1 MEGGPVEREMS
12 TSRPGYEV
20 PYADLAT
27 ALLATSE
34 VVPRARL
41 IAEQAVNIVPD
52 GAAVVYVR
60 DDLEGWVPKATAGEV
75 AFQQAAVEAEV
86 GTLGEMAL
94 QKEALVF
101 EGAKLPRESYA
112 HLNVRRTLVSLAVIP
127 LKTRGRMVGA
137 MEVLSFEE
145 PISDA
150 TLAAL
155 ADLSA
160 FSALGLASSVA
171 YENERNAQLQSITRI
186 TQMYDLEKVFNATL
200 EMDQLLPVI
209 TAKFQ
214 DILSVQAVNLW
225 LVEGDTL
232 LLMNRAGTDAAY
244 DLESRQSGSEGI
256 ASMVADAGEAV
267 VIDSPDDERLQKRNA
282 KVEEGAAFS
291 LMAAPVRHQGAVVG
305 VVEAINK
312 MDGTPFD
319 EDDLFLLSTMCETAS
334 NALHNA
340 SLLQAERKVEI
351 LEALVQVSREITSTL
366 NLDRVLQTI
375 VNGTQAVIP
384 FERAAL
390 ALERHGKLRLSAVSG
405 YTQSE
410 IDLAEPGIAALNE
423 MLQWASASA
432 EEIYVRQIEGEVD
445 APREETRAKFQEY
458 FRRSGA
464 RAFHALPLADDSGR
478 VGIIS
483 FESSDPDFLSEAHLE
498 MIKVLASQATVALR
512 NAQMYKEVPFIN
524 VLEPVLER
532 KRKFMAL
539 EKGRRKWG
547 LALAS
552 AVVVFL
558 AVVPL
563 PMRVDGDATVAPARR
578 ASVQPE
584 IAGVVKKVHVR
595 EGDPVAQGTIL
606 ADVEDWEYR
615 AALAGAEARYQTAV
629 SEMNRALAASDGTE
643 AGIQRVQADYWA
655 SEVVRA
661 RERLDRTHLRA
672 PIAGV
677 VATPHVEH
685 FVGRRLEP
693 GDSFAE
699 LVDAS
704 RATVDVTISEH
715 DVALLES
722 GRAASVKLFGYPTRT
737 FRGEVEVISPRG
749 EPVED
754 QHFFYA
760 RVAVPNPEGLIR
772 SGMQGR
778 AKVSVGW
785 RPAGYVFFRRPAM
798 WAWSKLWSWIGW

>member
-1 MEGGPVEREMS
+1 MA
-12 TSRPGYEV
+12 TSRPGYQV

-41 IAEQAVNIVPD
+41 IAEQAVNLVPD
-52 GAAVVYVR
+52 GAAVVYVL
-60 DDLEGWVPKATAGEV
+60 DEHQSFVPKATAGEV
-75 AFQQAAVEAEV
+75 AFQEV
-86 GTLGEMAL
+86 SIEGGDSTLGELAARK
-94 QKEALVF
+94 QPVVWA
-101 EGAKLPRESYA
+101 GSDLPRESYS
-112 HLNVRRTLVSLAVIP
+112 HLNVRRTLASLAALP
-127 LKTRGRMVGA
+127 LLLDETMIGA
-137 MEVLSFEE
+137 IEVLSFEE
-145 PISDA
+145 PIGK
-150 TLAAL
+150 TAL
-155 ADLSA
+155 ASLSELSS
-160 FSALGLASSVA
+160 FSARGLASSIA

-200 EMDQLLPVI
+200 ELDQLLPVI

-214 DILSVQAVNLW
+214 DILNVQAVNLW
-225 LVEGDTL
+225 MVEGEAL
-232 LLMNRAGTDAAY
+232 LLMHRTGSDDAYELETQQAAG
-244 DLESRQSGSEGI
+244 EGI
-256 ASMVADAGEAV
+256 AAAVSDSGEPLLIADAG
-267 VIDSPDDERLQKRNA
+267 DERLQQRNA
-282 KVEEGAAFS
+282 RVQEGGAFS
-291 LMAAPVRHQGAVVG
+291 LMAAPVLHEGAVVG
-305 VVEAINK
+305 VVEVLNK
-312 MDGTPFD
+312 LDGRPFD
-319 EDDLFLLSTMCETAS
+319 EDDLFLLTTICETAS

-366 NLDRVLQTI
+366 NLERVLQTI

-405 YTQSE
+405 YMESE
-410 IDLAEPGIAALNE
+410 IDLADPNIAALGDI
-423 MLQWASASA
+423 LQWASAS
-432 EEIYVRQIEGEVD
+432 EGEIYVRQRGDEIEE
-445 APREETRAKFQEY
+445 PREETRAKFQEY
-458 FRRSGA
+458 FRRTGA
-464 RAFHALPLADDSGR
+464 RAFHALPLADDSGK

-498 MIKVLASQATVALR
+498 MIKVVASQATVALR
-512 NAQMYKEVPFIN
+512 NAQMYKEVPFIG
-524 VLEPVLER
+524 VLAPVLEK

-547 LALAS
+547 LVLAA
-552 AVVVFL
+552 AVAAFL

-563 PMRVDGDATVAPARR
+563 PMRVDGDATVAPVRR
-578 ASVQPE
+578 AGVHPE
-584 IAGVVKKVHVR
+584 IEGVVKKVHVR
-595 EGDPVAQGTIL
+595 EGDAVAQGTIL

-615 AALAGAEARYQTAV
+615 AALAGADAKYRAAL

-643 AGIQRVQADYWA
+643 AGIQRVQADYWS

-661 RERLDRTHLRA
+661 RERLERTHLRA
-672 PIAGV
+672 PIAGI
-677 VATPHVEH
+677 VATPHVEN

-704 RATVDVTISEH
+704 RATVDVAISER

-722 GRAASVKLFGYPTRT
+722 GRSASVKLFGFPTRT
-737 FRGEVEVISPRG
+737 FHGEVEVVSPRG
-749 EPVED
+749 DPLED
-754 QHFFYA
+754 EHIFYA
-760 RVAVPNPEGLIR
+760 RIAVPNPDGVIR

-785 RPAGYVFFRRPAM
+785 RPAGYVFFRRPGM
-798 WAWSKLWSWIGW
+798 WIWSKLWSWIGW